1 MPKQYRAEIFARDF
15 AFRGWSQVESPKIV
29 YDYLTLEATEINLPK
44 HLECQRGDYLC
55 MEGYEGIVKSIEYD
69 KNRTKLTVKPL
80 LSLLDIQVYY
90 DRNAIYTQPLETF
103 IAALIQKELIDTDDE
118 IQRVEGLRIETRT
131 NQIEGR
137 LNLKDNIHKLFDD
150 IILKALTKYG
160 ITVKMSLDI
169 HKKEIKC
176 SIGLTKAAQKTIEAD
191 LPVVLE
197 QSITLRDDYGAANKF
212 IAVNK
217 RNESETLTYYAEDY
231 APPCV
236 QVVEYIDDDDFSA
249 KAKERSN
256 EALAKAEFENCIEI
270 VLQEENTFLGGAEVG
285 DRVNV
290 IKDGVVYPTVLT
302 GYEIERGRMRYIFGA
317 VRLELTKILIMER
330 RAEK

>member
-1 MPKQYRAEIFARDF
+1 MPKQYRVEIFARDF
-15 AFRGWSQVESPKIV
+15 TFRGWSQVENPKIV
-29 YDYLTLEATEINLPK
+29 YDYLTLETTEINLPK

-55 MEGYEGIVKSIEYD
+55 IEGYEGIIKSIEYD

-103 IAALIQKELIDTDDE
+103 IAALVQKELIDTDDE

-169 HKKEIKC
+169 PKKEIKC

-197 QSITLRDDYGAANKF
+197 RSITLRDDYGAANKF
-212 IAVNK
+212 VAV
-217 RNESETLTYYAEDY
+217 
-231 APPCV
+231 
-236 QVVEYIDDDDFSA
+236 
-249 KAKERSN
+249 
-256 EALAKAEFENCIEI
+256 
-270 VLQEENTFLGGAEVG
+270 
-285 DRVNV
+285 
-290 IKDGVVYPTVLT
+290 
-302 GYEIERGRMRYIFGA
+302 
-317 VRLELTKILIMER
+317 
-330 RAEK
+330 